1 MMTFKISNC
10 SNLTGNSNIEIDS
23 SIMEN
28 IFNGKVKKDYI
39 KEMAVR
45 KFSFEIKD
53 EIKGQYRNR
62 TEVVRKVKS
71 IKI

>member
-28 IFNGKVKKDYI
+28 IFNGKVKKNYI
-39 KEMAVR
+39 KEMFVR

-53 EIKGQYRNR
+53 EIKSQYRNR